1 MTPLIEGSNQPF
13 DAEAGAD
20 DDGSEPA
27 PVIDAASTMTRRAKQ
42 PTKTTT
48 QPVKPPRHKY
58 STLPKFG
65 FVVQTKHPGPRQGAD
80 RDRHE
85 PRAGVRWTRRRRARS
100 ALQGGFGCEQWPSCL
115 RHGADSVFAWL
126 RARAH
131 ASTRSDMR
139 GRARTVKSCGP
150 DARGLCVK
158 PCGDVAIQ
166 PDTRISHPRAG
177 RGQ

>member
-1 MTPLIEGSNQPF
+1 LIEGSNQPF

-85 PRAGVRWTRRRRARS
+85 PRAGVRWTRRRRARM
-100 ALQGGFGCEQWPSCL
+100 
-115 RHGADSVFAWL
+115 VFAGRPWPWAMAFVRTTRRWQRL
-126 RARAH
+126 RMASG
-131 ASTRSDMR
+131 ASTRHPPESQR
-139 GRARTVKSCGP
+139 RCARTEKSCGP
-150 DARGLCVK
+150 
-158 PCGDVAIQ
+158 
-166 PDTRISHPRAG
+166 
-177 RGQ
+177 

>member
-1 MTPLIEGSNQPF
+1 MLTDSNDFRRPQSGRLSARPF
-13 DAEAGAD
+13 GASCHPRLPCPS
-20 DDGSEPA
+20 GKT
-27 PVIDAASTMTRRAKQ
+27 AA
-42 PTKTTT
+42 TTSASP
-48 QPVKPPRHKY
+48 PVKLHITKY

-65 FVVQTKHPGPRQGAD
+65 FIVHPKHPGPRQGAD

-85 PRAGVRWTRRRRARS
+85 PRAGQRWTRRRRARS

-139 GRARTVKSCGP
+139 GRARTNKSCGP

-158 PCGDVAIQ
+158 SCGDVAAQ
-166 PDTRISHPRAG
+166 PGTRISHL
-177 RGQ
+177 